1 MSKPTS
7 IFGTDGVRSLAGVYP
22 LDDTG
27 ITAIARATGTEFAS
41 PDEKIIIGCDTR
53 ESSMH
58 IVETIAKGLRS
69 VGVHAVFTGII
80 PTPGLAF
87 LTASHDEFVA
97 GIMVTASHNPYEFNG
112 IKVFTADGG
121 KLPDETEETLT
132 AMVFDGVSDRD
143 GGSFETTNL
152 TDEYADFLVS
162 TAKEL
167 NLSGMKIALDTAN
180 GAASL
185 VGARVFERLGA
196 EVIALSNS
204 PDGRNINDHCGA
216 TDTDNLKQVVL
227 NQKCDI
233 GIAVDGDA
241 DRLIMIDHLG
251 RECNGD
257 HLLHILAV
265 SGEHKRIV
273 ATVMTNLGAEQ
284 SLKSHDIDLER
295 ASVGDRYVLERLNET
310 GLTLGGEQS
319 GHIIMTNL
327 STTGDGLLS
336 AIQVLKSIRQ
346 SDKSLADW
354 RDEVILLPQVLVNF
368 PIEDKS
374 RLSNQSVIRY
384 LEQETAEIG
393 DDGRILVRP
402 SGTEP
407 LARVMV
413 EGENAEE
420 LANKI
425 AVRLKELVA

>member
-22 LDDTG
+22 LDDAG

-41 PDEKIIIGCDTR
+41 PNEKIIIGCDTR
-53 ESSMH
+53 ESSAH
-58 IVETIAKGLRS
+58 IVEIIAKGLQS
-69 VGVHAVFTGII
+69 VGVQAVFTGVV

-132 AMVFDGVSDRD
+132 AMVFDGVSDRS
-143 GGSFETTNL
+143 GGNYEKVDFTE
-152 TDEYADFLVS
+152 EYINFLVS
-162 TAKEL
+162 SVGD
-167 NLSGMKIALDTAN
+167 LSLDGMKIALDTAN

-251 RECNGD
+251 RECTGD

-265 SGEHKRIV
+265 SGGHKRIV
-273 ATVMTNLGAEQ
+273 ATVMTNLGTEQ
-284 SLKSHDIDLER
+284 SLQSHGIDLER

-319 GHIIMTNL
+319 GHIIMTDL

-336 AIQVLKSIRQ
+336 ALHILKSIIR
-346 SDKSLADW
+346 SDRSLADW
-354 RDEVILLPQVLVNF
+354 RDEVVLLPQTLVNF

-374 RLSNQSVIRY
+374 RLSDQSVIRY
-384 LEQETAEIG
+384 LEQETADLG
-393 DDGRILVRP
+393 SNGRILVRP

-413 EGENAEE
+413 EGENAE
-420 LANKI
+420 ARAHKI
-425 AVRLKELVA
+425 ADRLKELVA